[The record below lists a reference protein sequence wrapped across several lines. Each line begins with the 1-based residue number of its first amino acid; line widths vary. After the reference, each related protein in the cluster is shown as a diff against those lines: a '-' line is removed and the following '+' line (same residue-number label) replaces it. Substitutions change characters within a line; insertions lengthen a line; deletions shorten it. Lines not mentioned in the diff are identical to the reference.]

1 MFLKDVEGRPPEGAS
16 RWADAIRHA
25 EAAGAPV
32 AGIWRLFA
40 WRPALAEPLSRLA
53 QEVLRG
59 PSPLSPGFRE
69 MIAAF
74 VSARNHCLF

>member
-1 MFLKDVEGRPPEGAS
+1 MFLKDVEARPPEG
-16 RWADAIRHA
+16 RNRYADSIRAA

-40 WRPALAEPLSRLA
+40 WKPALAEPLSRLT